1 MPGPPRLRST
11 FGSKEPGI
19 NPLHAV
25 DIARN
30 AAATHAAP
38 PRPPPKPAGA
48 SRGTHLA
55 SLMHSVSATPS
66 TPTPKRAASKVA
78 DESNDDESSEE
89 EIEAE
94 PEDFA
99 DLDVSS
105 VRARFVSLLA
115 VHVDDGEAALK
126 KEAMMKRTGDEI
138 KIFID
143 NNTKFME
150 DVITKNVDLLK
161 LETLHHRNHEALK
174 TLVHDLVM
182 VQLTDTTQGI
192 SVPHALKVA
201 RNILLA
207 RSITGKQVDTA
218 VDVENVA
225 NDSGFLG
232 KAKDA
237 VATRMSEKPHRVA
250 HTSEDTS
257 EDDRVIIRDSAAEA
271 IQASLSKTNSI
282 SPGREKHG
290 TSLGT
295 AIRGAR
301 KLHGINAMFAGI
313 EGFTKIQ
320 SINDVPTYIKAN
332 ADKIENAVGEMVK
345 DLATGKS
352 DSMVQKINQYI
363 LTSLHNGHY
372 VSIKEAIDAASAFL
386 ASEITTEKLQNAVAA
401 ASTRFKELMAKIADQ
416 GAEIETL
423 TEQVNTGTHNGE
435 SMGDNMGAMSD
446 MLNDINT
453 KYKKT
458 MTGMRQFKTDAEF
471 EMDLLIEMLN
481 TMIITL
487 KGVSDIGTERDAEL
501 NAELATLT
509 DSIKAL
515 APETTT

>member
-11 FGSKEPGI
+11 FGTPGLAVGI
-19 NPLHAV
+19 DTIHHAV
-25 DIARN
+25 AAHPVQNPPQLPTRRQGILTHGVHN
-30 AAATHAAP
+30 A
-38 PRPPPKPAGA
+38 
-48 SRGTHLA
+48 
-55 SLMHSVSATPS
+55 SAIPS
-66 TPTPKRAASKVA
+66 TYAPTRAASQVG
-78 DESNDDESSEE
+78 DGSNGDESSDEE
-89 EIEAE
+89 NQEIDAE
-94 PEDFA
+94 PEDVP

-138 KIFID
+138 RIFID

-161 LETLHHRNHEALK
+161 LETLHHINHDVLK

-182 VQLTDTTQGI
+182 VQLADTTQGI

-207 RSITGKQVDTA
+207 RAITGEKIDTA

-225 NDSGFLG
+225 NKADFLE

-237 VATRMSEKPHRVA
+237 VAKRMSEKPHRVA
-250 HTSEDTS
+250 HTPEDTP

-301 KLHGINAMFAGI
+301 KLHGINAMFAEI

-332 ADKIENAVGEMVK
+332 AEKIENAVGAMVK
-345 DLATGKS
+345 SLATGKS
-352 DSMVQKINQYI
+352 ESMVLKINQYI

-372 VSIKEAIDAASAFL
+372 VSIKEAITSANAFL
-386 ASEITTEKLQNAVAA
+386 ASEITTENLQNAVAA
-401 ASTRFKELMAKIADQ
+401 ASTRFKDLMAKIAEQ

-423 TEQVNTGTHNGE
+423 TERVNTGTQNGE
-435 SMGDNMGAMSD
+435 PMGDNMGAMSD

-515 APETTT
+515 APETTA